1 MRKLMIPLVLFM
13 VATASPAVAGG
24 FRAEVHGGWD
34 RIKND
39 ILGSRESGVSY
50 GVSLGYDFDI
60 TENFFMGIEGG
71 VDDSTTKECF
81 LDTCLKAGLD
91 VGGVVRIGYQI
102 QEAKLY
108 AIGGYSHAKLT
119 LVDDV
124 DSISEWGDGWR
135 VGAGYELNFE
145 SGVYTKVEYRY
156 TNYSAGFERHLVM
169 VGVGYQF

>member
-1 MRKLMIPLVLFM
+1 MRKLIFPLVLFM
-13 VATASPAVAGG
+13 VATASPAVAEG

-34 RIKND
+34 RVKNGF
-39 ILGSRESGVSY
+39 LGGGESGASY
-50 GVSLGYDFDI
+50 GISLGYDFDI
-60 TENFFMGIEGG
+60 TEHFFMGIEGG

-91 VGGVVRIGYQI
+91 IGGVVRIGYQI
-102 QEAKLY
+102 HEAKLY

-119 LVDDV
+119 LVNDLG
-124 DSISEWGDGWR
+124 SISEWGDGWR

-156 TNYSAGFERHLVM
+156 TNYEAGFERHIVI

>member
-1 MRKLMIPLVLFM
+1 MRKLIVPLVLFI
-13 VATASPAVAGG
+13 VAMASPAIAGG

-34 RIKND
+34 RVEND
-39 ILGSRESGVSY
+39 FLGGGESGVSY
-50 GVSLGYDFDI
+50 GISLGYDFDI
-60 TENFFMGIEGG
+60 TEHFFMGIEGG

-81 LDTCLKAGLD
+81 LGTCLKAGLD

-119 LVDDV
+119 LVDDLG
-124 DSISEWGDGWR
+124 SISEWIDGWR
-135 VGAGYELNFE
+135 VGIGYELNFA
-145 SGVYTKVEYRY
+145 SGVYTKIEYRY
-156 TNYSAGFERHLVM
+156 TNYEAGFERQAVI